1 MENTIN
7 YKEGRV
13 LLDFHAAW
21 CGPCRAMEPMVEQF
35 AEEAAD
41 YVKLI
46 KVDVDAQESAEVASV
61 FGIRSIPC
69 FIYLE
74 DGEQITKGIGTKTLE
89 QLKEMCGL

>member
-21 CGPCRAMEPMVEQF
+21 CGPCRAMKPMIEQF
-35 AEEAAD
+35 AEETAD
-41 YVKLI
+41 QVKLI
-46 KVDVDAQESAEVASV
+46 KVDVDAQESAEIASE
-61 FGIRSIPC
+61 FQIRSIPC

-74 DGEQITKGIGTKTLE
+74 DGKIIQKGIGTKNLQ